1 MIWEKGLEVRL
12 CYNPGRTGTCTG
24 KVRQIGPVT
33 RVQVRFSD
41 GTMEYLPEDDL
52 EALKET
58 NTDDP
63 YELIA
68 KGKYGRASDLRRNLT
83 YVHLSGRLANL
94 LYSMGVTETD
104 FYPHQYK
111 PLLTLLDSPA
121 NGILIADEVGLGK
134 TIEAGLIWTELRAR
148 YDFRRLLI
156 VCPAML
162 REKWRD
168 ELQRRFG
175 IAAEILDA
183 DGLRET
189 LAKPRHSS
197 LGGQA
202 CIVSYQ
208 TARPPREWRP
218 GKQSAAKRPSARW
231 RLAELLR
238 DSAGSEPL
246 VDLVIFDEAHYMR
259 NPDSAVYTLGTL
271 LRDVSDYLVLLSATP
286 INLHNEELFNLLRL
300 VDPEHFQ
307 FRSEF
312 QHMLQANQP
321 LVRARDAALN
331 PKSTAAEISEFLSYA
346 SKFPILQ
353 KSLQLKALLDQP
365 PSDYD
370 LADRGYRVTLAN
382 TLERLNLLGNSL
394 SRTRKREVQSKRIQ
408 RKVKRECV
416 LMSDDEKTLYQA
428 VTRLTREFAWKRG
441 ISDGFLLVTPQ
452 RLVSSCPAAAAKAW
466 IGKDKAWISDIKDQ
480 YDVDEADLSNTLSL
494 TEFLRAHLPN
504 SISIESLRANDS
516 KYQRLRSVMVN
527 FFHNHPNEKI
537 ILFSTFRNTT
547 LYLVD
552 RLLSDG
558 ITACLVWG
566 NMNRPKQEVID
577 EFRENPKERVLVATE
592 VAAEGVDLQFCR
604 VLINYDLP
612 WNPMRIE
619 QRIGRIDRLGQ
630 SADLIHIWNLYF
642 SDSIDDRIVSRL
654 HNRLKIFEQALGE
667 PEPVVGEVI
676 TQLESDLLTQRLT
689 EEEENGLI
697 EQAFMAIEQVRQ
709 QQEELEKTA
718 SQMIAHG
725 GILLEKIG
733 AAQELSRRI
742 TEEDLLIY
750 VRDFLSSQAPGHS
763 FEQNP
768 NEPNK
773 VDIKLPPAL
782 ASEFNTFLHQKG
794 MLGQTLLASGELRQ
808 CVFLNRI
815 AGTPSKNIE
824 RIHQFHPLIHF
835 VSTQLKEAS
844 THFYPLVSIILEGH
858 HLPPSYNHGH
868 YVFCIKKWSFEGVK
882 PEEILATSVCP
893 WGEGTPLDTNESDR
907 LINLAR
913 LYGQDWLDAPDIL
926 DASLVEKSLD
936 LQEAYLDKRYSK
948 TVAQKQL
955 ENSDRAHYQLYSLD
969 KHFKRQHETLEKVL
983 ATHMQVERKVLVKA
997 TQGKIDA
1004 LSRRVEIQRER
1015 IRQREKVV
1023 PTSHFVCAGVIWFRP

>member
-1 MIWEKGLEVRL
+1 MHWEKGLEVRL
-12 CYNPGRTGTCTG
+12 SYNPGRIGTCTG
-24 KVRQIGPVT
+24 TVRQSGTVI
-33 RVQVRFSD
+33 RVQVRFAD
-41 GTMEYLPEDDL
+41 GTMEYLPADDL
-52 EALKET
+52 EELKEA

-148 YDFRRLLI
+148 YDLRRLLV

-183 DGLRET
+183 AGLRDALE
-189 LAKPRHSS
+189 KPRHTTA
-197 LGGQA
+197 GGQA
-202 CIVSYQ
+202 CIISYQ
-208 TARPPREWRP
+208 ASRPPKDWRP
-218 GKQSAAKRPSARW
+218 GRQSNAKRPSARW
-231 RLAELLR
+231 RLAELLH
-238 DSAGSEPL
+238 DAAGSEPL

-259 NPDSAVYTLGTL
+259 NPESAAYGLGTL

-300 VDPEHFQ
+300 VDPEHFR

-312 QHMLQANQP
+312 KHMLQANQP

-331 PKSTAAEISEFLSYA
+331 PMATATEITELLSSA
-346 SKFPILQ
+346 AKVPILQ
-353 KSLQLKALLDQP
+353 QSLQLKALRENP
-365 PSDYD
+365 PTDEA
-370 LADRGYRVTLAN
+370 LADRGFRVALAN
-382 TLERLNLLGNSL
+382 TLERLNLLGSAVN
-394 SRTRKREVQSKRIQ
+394 RTRKREVQVKRAK
-408 RKVKRECV
+408 RDVKRECV
-416 LMSDDEKTLYQA
+416 DMNDAERELYYA
-428 VTRLTREFAWKRG
+428 VTSLTREFAWQRD

-452 RLVSSCPAAAAKAW
+452 RLVASCPAAAAKAW
-466 IGKDKAWISDIKDQ
+466 ISSDETWVSDIKDQ
-480 YDVDEADLSNTLSL
+480 YDVDDEDLTKSLSL
-494 TEFLRAHLPN
+494 TKFIRAHLPE
-504 SISIESLRANDS
+504 SISLETLQANDS
-516 KYQRLRSVMVN
+516 KYQRLNKVLKD
-527 FFHNHPNEKI
+527 FFKSQPEEKV
-537 ILFSTFRNTT
+537 ILFSTFRNTAD
-547 LYLVD
+547 YLTN
-552 RLLSDG
+552 RLNKDG
-558 ITACLVWG
+558 IAACLVWG
-566 NMNRPKQEVID
+566 NMDRPKQEIID
-577 EFRENPKERVLVATE
+577 EFKENQKLRVLVSTE

-612 WNPMRIE
+612 WNPMRVE

-630 SADLIHIWNLYF
+630 TADLIHIWNLYF
-642 SDSIDDRIVSRL
+642 ANSIDDRIVSRL
-654 HNRLKIFEQALGE
+654 HDRLRIFEQALGE

-676 TQLESDLLTQRLT
+676 NRLESDLLTRKLT
-689 EEEENGLI
+689 EDEENRMI
-697 EQAFMAIEQVRQ
+697 EQAFLAIEVVRH

-725 GILLEKIG
+725 GMLLEKIA

-750 VRDFLSSQAPGHS
+750 VRDFLNHQAPGHR

-773 VDIKLPPAL
+773 VDIQLPAAL
-782 ASEFNTFLHQKG
+782 AGELDMFLHRKG
-794 MLGQTLLASGELRQ
+794 LLGQTMLASGELKQ
-808 CVFLNRI
+808 CLFLNRI
-815 AGTPSKNIE
+815 AGSTSKTTE

-835 VSTQLKEAS
+835 VSDRLKEANA
-844 THFYPLVSIILEGH
+844 HFYPLVSVVLEISPDSSDLKAG
-858 HLPPSYNHGH
+858 Y
-868 YVFCIKKWSFEGVK
+868 YVFCIKKWSFKGVK
-882 PEEILATSVCP
+882 EEEVLAISVCR
-893 WGEGTPLDTNESDR
+893 WGEKIPLDQEESDR
-907 LINLAR
+907 LVNFAR

-926 DASLVEKSLD
+926 DACGVDESLL
-936 LQEAYLDKRYSK
+936 LQEAHLDEQFRIAK
-948 TVAQKQL
+948 TQKEL
-955 ENSDRAHYQLYSLD
+955 ENSDRAQFQLYGLD
-969 KHFKRQHETLEKVL
+969 KHFTRLHESLEKVR
-983 ATHMQVERKVLVKA
+983 AAHIEHGRKGLIKA

-1004 LSRRVEIQRER
+1004 LSRRVEVQRER

-1023 PTSHFVCAGVIWFRP
+1023 PHSHFVCAGVLWCKP